1 MKPKFLYLLD
11 ENVSSNKN
19 AIVDS
24 DSIRAVDY
32 LGRGA
37 SDDQVLELAQ
47 KTKTIIVTKDK
58 KFIVQA
64 LGDLRPVV
72 DYNRGIIIRPKVEK
86 YVDMVTA
93 YLEKTKG
100 IVIP

>member
-1 MKPKFLYLLD
+1 MKPKYLLD
-11 ENVSSNKN
+11 ENVSCKKDT
-19 AIVDS
+19 IVDS
-24 DSIRAVDY
+24 DSIRAVDI

-47 KTKTIIVTKDK
+47 KTKTIIITNDK
-58 KFIVQA
+58 RFIVQA

-72 DYNRGIIIRPKVEK
+72 DYNRGILITPKVEK
-86 YVDMVTA
+86 YTDMITA
-93 YLEKTKG
+93 YLQKTKG